1 MKDFLLLVRVVIRIS
16 NAKIFTSSF
25 TRLRLKL
32 QQNNNVSMYSAINCF
47 LAQLIKS
54 LVRDVVVINFLKLTC
69 IVGQVVVSIVRA
81 KHCLSSIEDDT
92 FR

>member
-1 MKDFLLLVRVVIRIS
+1 MKDFLLLGRVVIRIS

-25 TRLRLKL
+25 TRLRIKL

-54 LVRDVVVINFLKLTC
+54 LVRDVVVI
-69 IVGQVVVSIVRA
+69 S
-81 KHCLSSIEDDT
+81 
-92 FR
+92 

>member
-16 NAKIFTSSF
+16 NTKIFTSSF
-25 TRLRLKL
+25 TRLRIKL
-32 QQNNNVSMYSAINCF
+32 QQNTGPHYYSAINCF
-47 LAQLIKS
+47 LAQLIKT

-69 IVGQVVVSIVRA
+69 ILGQVVLSIVRA